1 MRWFAKVILGLGA
14 VIPANA
20 VAADGPIA
28 PHVGLDLS
36 FSGLLANERA
46 LAGSLVGYGV
56 TLLRIGTR
64 AEVGVL
70 YEHGDLSGESGG
82 DRVGIDT
89 RFIAGRVV
97 WPVVDAGGQ
106 RVGLTASAGH
116 LAYSSSEHDGG
127 AFAADLGVIYDPW
140 HASAR
145 GITTAFGIQ
154 ARYRWCHVSP
164 IEVGGTTVDD
174 AGGFLI
180 GVHGGVTF

>member
-1 MRWFAKVILGLGA
+1 MRWLPNVMLAVVT
-14 VIPANA
+14 VIPVGVIAA
-20 VAADGPIA
+20 EDLVAPRL
-28 PHVGLDLS
+28 GLDLS

-46 LAGSLVGYGV
+46 LSGSLVGYGL
-56 TLLRIGTR
+56 TLLRVGVR
-64 AEVGVL
+64 GEVGIL

-82 DRVGIDT
+82 DRIGIDT
-89 RFIAGRVV
+89 RLVAGRVV
-97 WPVVDAGGQ
+97 WPVIDAGGQ
-106 RVGLTASAGH
+106 RVSVLAHAGH
-116 LAYSSSEHDGG
+116 VAYSSSENDGG
-127 AFAADLGVIYDPW
+127 AFVADLGVTYDPW

-180 GVHGGVTF
+180 GVHGVTF